1 MEVEGLRIGDY
12 VLYNGVWGRIWAI
25 MPPLPYEEERLD
37 NKYLIELD
45 CNGLI
50 TVPVDEVEGI
60 SLTDGLLEKCGFKR
74 IDHIYGYSFFT
85 YSGKEIH
92 GYPFNVCLD
101 CDMIKIGDYPIANRF
116 KYLHELQNLFYAMN
130 RKELRVV
137 L

>member
-1 MEVEGLRIGDY
+1 MEAGGLRIGNY

-25 MPPLPYEEERLD
+25 MPPLPYEEERLC
-37 NKYLIELD
+37 NKYLIELE

-60 SLTDGLLEKCGFKR
+60 SLTEELMEKCGFKR

-85 YSGKEIH
+85 YNRKNIQCCSFDV
-92 GYPFNVCLD
+92 YLNCN
-101 CDMIKIGDYPIANRF
+101 MIKIGGYPIANHF

-130 RKELRVV
+130 RNELRVA